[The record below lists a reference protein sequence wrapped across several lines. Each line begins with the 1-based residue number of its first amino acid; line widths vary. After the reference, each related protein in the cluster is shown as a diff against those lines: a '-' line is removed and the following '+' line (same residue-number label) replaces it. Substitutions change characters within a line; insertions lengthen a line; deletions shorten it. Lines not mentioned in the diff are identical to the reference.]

1 VIERLAAIPYTGALS
16 DILDEMGYRHQAL
29 PPGIQSLAAGQT
41 LVGRALTV
49 TGRPLTGRERDDYF
63 RPFLAMLGA
72 VQPGDVIV
80 MQPHDHAVA
89 HFGELSAEA
98 AKLRGGRGVVI
109 DGGVRDVDYILK
121 LGFPVCA
128 RYTTPKDIIGRW
140 MVDEINVSITIGD
153 TRIDPG
159 DYIVGDR
166 DGVLAIP
173 QAIAEKA
180 VATAEEVVRT
190 ENLVRKAVLEGV
202 PPLEAYEKFGRF

>member
-16 DILDEMGYRHQAL
+16 DILDEMGYRHQVL
-29 PPGIQSLAAGQT
+29 PPGIQPLAPGQT
-41 LVGRALTV
+41 IVGRALTV
-49 TGRPLTGRERDDYF
+49 TGRPLTGHERDDYF
-63 RPFLAMLGA
+63 RPFLTMLGA

-80 MQPHDHAVA
+80 IQPHDHAVA

-98 AKLRGGRGVVI
+98 AKLRGGRGVII
-109 DGGVRDVDYILK
+109 DGGIRDVDYVLK
-121 LGFPVCA
+121 LGFPVFA

-140 MVDEINVSITIGD
+140 MLEEFNLSITIGD
-153 TRIDPG
+153 TRIDAG

-173 QAIAEKA
+173 QTIAEKA
-180 VATAEEVVRT
+180 VATAEEVVHT
-190 ENLVRKAVLEGV
+190 ENQVRKAVLEGV